1 MFHIGSALGAIFDL
15 FAADLMGQ
23 FVRLHLQGTALRL
36 VPEGLQLDR
45 SFTAK
50 NPG

>member
-1 MFHIGSALGAIFDL
+1 MFDL
-15 FAADLMGQ
+15 FAADLMGAIRPLASSRHSC
-23 FVRLHLQGTALRL
+23 FAF

>member
-1 MFHIGSALGAIFDL
+1 MFDL
-15 FAADLMGQ
+15 FAADLMATHPLASSRHSR
-23 FVRLHLQGTALRL
+23 FAF

-45 SFTAK
+45 SFTAN